1 MYAIFL
7 LILILLLGLNVVTAM
22 KNGYLN
28 SLVPIV
34 PLVVTAPATKTES
47 FLNPQQADADYRLL
61 TDMLPS
67 SDPKSVI
74 VTTNNSE
81 TCRLLDDSISL
92 QTASDYSQRTNNYK
106 RDYPDSCSSPWH
118 ELTLNFYQTTS
129 QKPIQATSTKC

>member
-28 SLVPIV
+28 SLVPLVTV
-34 PLVVTAPATKTES
+34 PITKTES
-47 FLNPQQADADYRLL
+47 FLSPQQADADYRLL
-61 TDMLPS
+61 TDVLPS
-67 SDPKSVI
+67 SDPKSII

>member
-28 SLVPIV
+28 SLVPTVITV
-34 PLVVTAPATKTES
+34 PATKTES
-47 FLNPQQADADYRLL
+47 FLNPQPADADYRLL
-61 TDMLPS
+61 TDILPS

-92 QTASDYSQRTNNYK
+92 QDASDYSQRTNNYK

-118 ELTLNFYQTTS
+118 ELTLNFYQTNIPPKRAS
-129 QKPIQATSTKC
+129 IACL

>member
-28 SLVPIV
+28 SLVP
-34 PLVVTAPATKTES
+34 LVVTVPATKTES

-67 SDPKSVI
+67 SDPKGVI

-81 TCRLLDDSISL
+81 TCRLLDDSVSL
-92 QTASDYSQRTNNYK
+92 QDASDYSQRTNNYK

>member
-28 SLVPIV
+28 SLVPT
-34 PLVVTAPATKTES
+34 VVTVPATKTES

-81 TCRLLDDSISL
+81 TCRLLDDSVSL
-92 QTASDYSQRTNNYK
+92 QDASDYSQRTNNYK

-129 QKPIQATSTKC
+129 LKPIQATSTKC

>member
-28 SLVPIV
+28 SIV
-34 PLVVTAPATKTES
+34 PLVVTTPATKTES

-61 TDMLPS
+61 TDVLPS

-129 QKPIQATSTKC
+129 QKPIQSTSAKC

>member
-28 SLVPIV
+28 SLVPTVITV
-34 PLVVTAPATKTES
+34 PATKTES

-61 TDMLPS
+61 TDILPS

-92 QTASDYSQRTNNYK
+92 QDASDYSQRTNNYK

>member
-28 SLVPIV
+28 SLVP
-34 PLVVTAPATKTES
+34 LVVTVPATKTES

-118 ELTLNFYQTTS
+118 ELTLNFYQTSS